1 MVSGGSGR
9 ITFGGI
15 ASGIDTNSI
24 ISQLI
29 QIERRPIALAENR
42 LFEVQQKTNAFGAVA
57 SALGSLLDR
66 AKSLN
71 TGDTYRARATSV
83 LAKEVDANKVQAT
96 ATSGAAIGSYTF
108 HVTQK
113 ATQTATNSATAVGAA
128 IDAGAAL
135 DQAGFGTALTTGT
148 FSINGTQFTI
158 DAATPRTLVSAASV
172 GAGFDAGVPLA
183 TGGLDIPPTAGSFTI
198 NGANIN
204 YDPATDK
211 IADVIGYI
219 NNSAAGVTA
228 SFDTTSKTFTLTH
241 DTIGAAG
248 TITLSDG
255 TGNFLEAMKLIDGGG
270 ATIGVETAGTD
281 MVSLNDVIDQVN
293 NAAIGVTISIV
304 QDGEGRDNL
313 LQITSGST
321 VQLGSGGDTSNFLS
335 AASLLQSP
343 PGTTRTSQRG
353 LGTVS
358 RTENL
363 SNARLATAL
372 TETQGSFKVNGIE
385 IAYDAS
391 VDSLTNLVTRINN
404 SDAGVTATYDVFT
417 DRLKITNDSSG
428 ALATSFEDVTGNM
441 MTALGLVGGTT
452 TMGQN
457 AAYSIDGGPT
467 RYSTSNTITDA
478 IDGVTLTANDTTTE
492 AVTVAIN
499 QANNNAN
506 SAVDSFVTQFNKTL
520 DTLGQLTA
528 YSEEGNNG
536 VLFGDGTVRR
546 IEQELRSMVTRAVP
560 GLSGGLRTLSDI
572 GISYGAVGAA
582 AGSAN
587 RLVFDSAKFL
597 KAMTNDPEAVAQL
610 MTVFTANSSLSPGG
624 TGSLASISGVPSSAT
639 KTGRYSITS
648 NTAGNLVATFTPNDG
663 TAAIVTNGTITA
675 GGTNTTLIPGVTLT
689 AAGTLVDGVDELVI
703 GASAEGFGKRLSE
716 WIDGLTRTGG
726 LIDSRNVEMGNVSKS
741 INEQIDRLEARVSA
755 REQQLMKK
763 FTAMELAIS
772 QLQSQQAAL
781 TQMATQMQSI
791 SASRKK

>member
-24 ISQLI
+24 ITQLM
-29 QIERRPIALAENR
+29 QIERRPIMLAENR

-66 AKSLN
+66 AKALN
-71 TGDTYRARATSV
+71 TADTYRARATSV

-113 ATQTATNSATAVGAA
+113 ATQTSTSSATSVGAVV
-128 IDAGAAL
+128 DAAAAL
-135 DQAGFGTALTTGT
+135 DKAGFGTAVTTGT

-158 DAATPRTLVSAASV
+158 AAATARTLASAASV
-172 GAGFDAGVPLA
+172 GAAFDGGVPLA
-183 TGGLDIPPTAGSFTI
+183 TAGLDIAPTAGSFSI
-198 NGANIN
+198 NGATIN
-204 YDPATDK
+204 YDPTTDK
-211 IADVIGYI
+211 VADVIGYI

-228 SFDTTSKTFTLTH
+228 SFDSTTKMFTLTQKA
-241 DTIGAAG
+241 IGAAG
-248 TITLSDG
+248 TITVADD
-255 TGNFLEAMKLIDGGG
+255 TGNFLEAMKLVDGGG

-281 MVSLNDVIDQVN
+281 MASLNDVLAEIN
-293 NAAIGVTISIV
+293 NAAIGVTVTLV
-304 QDGEGRDNL
+304 QDAEGRDNL
-313 LQITSGST
+313 LEITSGSA

-335 AASLLQSP
+335 ATSLLQSP

-353 LGTVS
+353 LGSVS
-358 RTENL
+358 RTDNL
-363 SNARLATAL
+363 SAARLETTL
-372 TETQGSFKVNGIE
+372 TQDQGSFKINGIE
-385 IAYDAS
+385 ITYDAS
-391 VDSLTNLVTRINN
+391 IDSLTNLVTRINN

-417 DRLKITNDSSG
+417 DRLKVTNDSSG

-441 MTALGLVGGTT
+441 MAALGLVGGTT

-478 IDGVTLTANDTTTE
+478 IDGVTLTANSTTTE
-492 AVTVAIN
+492 AVTVTIN

-506 SAVDSFVTQFNKTL
+506 SAVDGFVSQFNKTL

-528 YSEEGNNG
+528 YSEKGSNG
-536 VLFGDGTVRR
+536 ILFGDGTVRR

-587 RLVFDSAKFL
+587 RLVFDSAKFM
-597 KAMTNDPEAVAQL
+597 KAMTNDPEAVGQL
-610 MTVFTANSSLSPGG
+610 MTVFTANALLSPGG
-624 TGSLASISGVPSSAT
+624 TGSLASVGGVPSNAT

-648 NTAGNLVATFTPNDG
+648 NAAGNLVATFTPNDG
-663 TAAIVTNGTITA
+663 TASVVTNGTITA

-689 AAGTLVDGVDELVI
+689 AAGTLVDGVDELVV
-703 GASAEGFGKRLSE
+703 GALAEGFGKRLSE
-716 WIDGLTRTGG
+716 WIDGLTRSGG

-763 FTAMELAIS
+763 FTAMEMAIS

-781 TQMATQMQSI
+781 TQMAAQMQSI
-791 SASRKK
+791 SASRRK